1 MSRVFWL
8 AMGVT
13 AGAVV
18 SRKITRTL
26 DALSPQSVAGS
37 LAEGLAILGDGVRDF
52 VDDVRDGMGERER
65 VLAAQLGLP
74 DAEGRHLLYLAPGE
88 ARPAPGTTDARAL
101 EGPETQE
108 H

>member
-1 MSRVFWL
+1 MSRLFWL

-18 SRKITRTL
+18 SRKVTRTI

-52 VDDVRDGMGERER
+52 VDDVREGMGERER
-65 VLAAQLGLP
+65 VLQAQLGLP
-74 DAEGRHLLYLAPGE
+74 DAEGRQLLYLAPGE
-88 ARPAPGTTDARAL
+88 GTTTTGAPAL
-101 EGPETQE
+101 EGTDQQE
-108 H
+108 R